1 MAITL
6 TEKAAE
12 HVRHFLVKRG
22 KGEGIRL
29 GVKTSGCSG
38 MAYVLEFVDTP
49 NTDDLFFES
58 FGVKDAL
65 KMAKF
70 VAAVRKCS
78 GSNAFP

>member
-12 HVRHFLVKRG
+12 HVRNFLVKRG

-49 NTDDLFFES
+49 NEADLFFDR
-58 FGVKDAL
+58 FGVNESTHPTGL
-65 KMAKF
+65 
-70 VAAVRKCS
+70 V
-78 GSNAFP
+78 